1 MSRILSVAVVWRCSL
16 EKMFL
21 KISFLIK
28 VQVAT
33 LSKKKR
39 LWQRF
44 YPVNFVEFLRIPFY
58 SCMFW
63 GKRYDAIC
71 SESILPE
78 TIVFTD
84 ESKQFQSHH
93 WRCSIKNASLKNF
106 AIFTRKHLRWSLFKK
121 RIQHRCFPVNIAKFL
136 RTPSLENMC
145 ERLFLDFF

>member
-44 YPVNFVEFLRIPFY
+44 YPVNFVEFLRIPF
-58 SCMFW
+58 
-63 GKRYDAIC
+63 
-71 SESILPE
+71 L
-78 TIVFTD
+78 
-84 ESKQFQSHH
+84 
-93 WRCSIKNASLKNF
+93 
-106 AIFTRKHLRWSLFKK
+106 
-121 RIQHRCFPVNIAKFL
+121 
-136 RTPSLENMC
+136 
-145 ERLFLDFF
+145 